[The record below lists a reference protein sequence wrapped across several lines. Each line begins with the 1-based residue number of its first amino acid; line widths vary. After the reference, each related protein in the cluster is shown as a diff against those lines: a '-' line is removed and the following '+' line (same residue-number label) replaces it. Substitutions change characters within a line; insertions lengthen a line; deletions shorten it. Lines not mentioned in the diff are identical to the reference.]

1 MDILFLTENFP
12 PETNAAAT
20 RVFERARYWAAWG
33 HRVTVVTCAPNFPDG
48 KLFAGY
54 CNRWR
59 QEETLDGMRIVRV
72 KTFIARN
79 QGVARRTL
87 DFLSFGLTGGLGA
100 LTLPRPDVI
109 VATSPQFFAAV
120 AGWLASKMRRVPFV
134 FELGDLWPA
143 SISAVGALKPGLAL
157 RALER
162 LELRLYRDAA
172 CVVALTDAFKRDLV
186 SRGIAPEK
194 IAVVING
201 VDLPRYAPRPRDE
214 ELAAQWQIDDCFTA
228 GYLGTLG
235 MAHGLEHVLDA
246 AHHLRDRPDVRI
258 VLAGAGAERERLV
271 AKAAEERLDNVRI
284 LPAHPKSEMPRLWS
298 LLDVALIHLRNA
310 PAFADVIP
318 SKMFEAMAMGLPILL
333 AAPAGEA
340 KTILL
345 ADGAGLWVAPENP
358 AALAAAICQLADDA
372 ALRGVL
378 ATASLAAARHHTRE
392 RQASHM
398 LAVLQAAA
406 AGRGATAAHA
416 DQAHTDLDGAI
427 AGKTWVA
434 AGPISVRPEA

>member
-20 RVFERARYWAAWG
+20 RVYERARYWAAWG
-33 HRVTVVTCAPNFPDG
+33 HSVTVVTCAPNFPDG

-54 CNRWR
+54 TNRWR

-79 QGVARRTL
+79 QGVARRSL
-87 DFLSFGLTGGLGA
+87 DFLSFGLTGGLAA
-100 LTLPRPDVI
+100 LGLPRPDVI

-120 AGWLASKMRRVPFV
+120 AGWMVGKMRRVPFV

-143 SISAVGALKPGLAL
+143 SISAVGAMRSGFAL

-162 LELRLYRDAA
+162 LELRLYCDAS
-172 CVVALTDAFKRDLV
+172 CVVALTDAFKRNLV
-186 SRGIAPEK
+186 SRGIRPEK

-214 ELAAQWQIDDCFTA
+214 ELAAQWQIGGCFTA

-235 MAHGLEHVLDA
+235 MAHGLEHVLNA
-246 AHHLRDRPDVRI
+246 AHHLRGRPDIRI
-258 VLAGAGAERERLV
+258 VLAGAGAERERLI
-271 AKAAEERLDNVRI
+271 AKAADEGLDNVRI

-298 LLDVALIHLRNA
+298 LLDVALIHLRSA

-345 ADGAGLWVAPENP
+345 DDGAGLWVAPENP
-358 AALAAAICQLADDA
+358 AMLAAAICQLADDA
-372 ALRGVL
+372 ALRGTL
-378 ATASLAAARHHTRE
+378 AKSSLSAARRHTRE
-392 RQASHM
+392 RQAHHM

-406 AGRGATAAHA
+406 AGEGATAANT
-416 DQAHTDLDGAI
+416 DQAYKSTPDAI
-427 AGKTWVA
+427 AGIRLEA
-434 AGPISVRPEA
+434 AGQMSGRPEA